1 VITEQEPP
9 FIDSLVTMRKN
20 GYRLDSAFYQA
31 PIIHRTEMQNIW
43 RRVGLFAGRSCEVPD
58 PDDYFT
64 FNIDQNSL
72 IILRNDNHRIH
83 AMPNYWNHS
92 SCDPAV
98 STRLLPAGPGQKQI
112 RVTWLV
118 YNQTTEGVD
127 DKREHLIPFW
137 QKTPEQD
144 WSICERVQ
152 QGVISSR
159 FKPDPYSTYKEY
171 NVEGLVRWYL
181 KAPTATERSST

>member
-1 VITEQEPP
+1 MITEQEPP

-20 GYRLDSAFYQA
+20 GYGRDPAFYQA

-43 RRVGLFAGRSCEVPD
+43 RRGGLFAGHSCEVPD

-72 IILRNDNHRIH
+72 VIIRNDNHCIH
-83 AMPNYWNHS
+83 AMPIFWNHS
-92 SCDPAV
+92 SCDHAV
-98 STRLLPAGPGQKQI
+98 STRLLPAGPDRKQI

-118 YNQTTEGVD
+118 DNQTTEGVD
-127 DKREHLIPFW
+127 YKLEHLIPFW
-137 QKTPEQD
+137 QKPSEQD
-144 WSICERVQ
+144 SSIYERVQ
-152 QGVISSR
+152 QDVISSR

-171 NVEGLVRWYL
+171 NVEVFVRWYL
-181 KAPTATERSST
+181 KALTATERSST